1 MALAGYLVHDVCEDV
16 PFMLLDSIEAI
27 DSDQITLLV
36 DYLSDYTE
44 YLIVV
49 LLEEDAAAL
58 DEAFENQVNLT

>member
-1 MALAGYLVHDVCEDV
+1 
-16 PFMLLDSIEAI
+16 MLLDSIEAI